1 MERLRALIDR
11 DRQDTERLSMEKQ
24 SYEDRISTMM
34 REKEMLE
41 DTFKTLDTKVAQMRR
56 YKYGWPV
63 YLDKSSSDLQAA
75 MKLCFTDHIKYLCI
89 KFEIGGCNYVKH

>member
-56 YKYGWPV
+56 YKYGLNL
-63 YLDKSSSDLQAA
+63 YS
-75 MKLCFTDHIKYLCI
+75 
-89 KFEIGGCNYVKH
+89 IGYF